1 MFEAYCFAN
10 LHVLRLL
17 DEHKTIPKL
26 DQSFFYVCCCYV
38 SALYKKNAKEQKDI
52 ELNETFRRYEKCR
65 SPTYKVAYRDDI
77 TSVVNYIAKDMLT
90 STTNHLVLNFYNRL
104 KRYLKETNPTM
115 TGASIYEVM
124 KGIYDEKYKGSD
136 KLVLHYRSRLGN
148 KPPYAK
154 FVKTNPSAIIAI
166 YKEILDYN
174 KTIGKRLFSLL
185 PTKSGFQMSY
195 ITIDNSVLRD
205 MIIDDNLFYIP
216 KGERTE
222 FKRDIEAHYKTYW
235 NRLFNIG
242 DYETCNREFAHMFKT
257 DGKTVSI
264 VLEIPFR
271 AKKEVKVKGKKK
283 AKSDKPNPYEGINIS
298 DYDIVVG
305 IDPGLRYTF
314 VSANNRDEL
323 DRCSGKEYYHDIGIN
338 RKNFQ
343 QNMCYARNQAFMDYK
358 SNMPSSK
365 TNDLASLCSY
375 ITYAL
380 KGLDNAFQVH
390 FVNPFRKWKFTT
402 YIKQQAKFR
411 SLCKTITKKKNK
423 FDDSTKTIVGFGDWS
438 NPNDSIIRGHRRG
451 PVLKLKEELKR
462 WCKVVE
468 VKEFRTS
475 KLCCCCHHETTKVAM
490 DDSDFKYTDR
500 RVNEDD
506 YRRSKLNSVLRCSNN
521 ECGITIDRDINGAK
535 NIKMVFTRTLLGE
548 RLPEEFYR

>member
-17 DEHKTIPKL
+17 EENKTIPKL
-26 DQSFFYVCCCYV
+26 DNIFFQLCCNYV
-38 SALYKKNAKEQKDI
+38 STLDKRNAKKQIDI
-52 ELNETFRRYEKCR
+52 ELNETFRQYEKCR
-65 SPTYKVAYRDDI
+65 PPKYKVAYRDNI
-77 TSVVNYIAKDMLT
+77 PIVLNYISKDMET
-90 STTNHLVLNFYNRL
+90 STTNHLVLNFYSRL

-115 TGASIYEVM
+115 TWTSIYEVM

-154 FVKTNPSAIIAI
+154 FVQKNPSAIIAI

-185 PTKSGFQMSY
+185 PSKSGFQMSY

-205 MIIDDNLFYIP
+205 MIIDNNLYEIEY
-216 KGERTE
+216 KKKTE
-222 FKRDIEAHYKTYW
+222 FLREIEANYKTYW
-235 NRLFNIG
+235 DSLFNIS
-242 DYETCNREFAHMFKT
+242 DYETSNRKFANMFKT
-257 DGKTVSI
+257 DGKIVSI

-271 AKKEVKVKGKKK
+271 EKKEGKKK
-283 AKSDKPNPYEGINIS
+283 VKSDKPNPYEGIDIR

-314 VSANNRDEL
+314 VSANNKDEL

-365 TNDLASLCSY
+365 TNDTASLCSY

-411 SLCKTITKKKNK
+411 SLCKAITKKKNK

-438 NPNDSIIRGHRRG
+438 NPHDSIIRGHKRG

-468 VKEFRTS
+468 VNEFRTS
-475 KLCCCCHHETTKVAM
+475 KLCCCCHHETTKVEM

-535 NIKMVFTRTLLGE
+535 NIKMVFTRTLRGE